1 MNRIRYLMAVSARS
15 YIDPLIGLYEV
26 EKLPEIK
33 IIEDKSS
40 EKNKKKE
47 PNLPRERNEA
57 LNDLI
62 AAFVFVQEKVV
73 TDLKVK

>member
-1 MNRIRYLMAVSARS
+1 MNRIRYLMDVSARS

-33 IIEDKSS
+33 IIEDRSS

-47 PNLPRERNEA
+47 PNLPRERNDA

-62 AAFVFVQEKVV
+62 AAFIFVQEKVV

>member
-1 MNRIRYLMAVSARS
+1 MAVSARS